1 MMKAVEALY
10 PYVPQK
16 YKNSAKHVA
25 AFWNRLSS
33 SQRMEPTFLI
43 IGAQKAGTSSL
54 FKYLMRHGGYLRPL
68 LKDIY
73 FFDNNYHRGLPWY
86 LSFFPSKAA
95 QAEREQQSGEPVIT
109 GEGATY
115 YLLHPLAP
123 ARVRAGFPD
132 IRLVVLLRDPVERA
146 ISHFFHNRRMGGE
159 TLETPLA
166 AFQAEAERLAGEE
179 EKLIADPGYR
189 SYNHQA
195 YSYLAR
201 GRYAEQ
207 LKRWLAVFPRDQI
220 LVQCSERF
228 YSDTDACFRE
238 VCRFLAL
245 PERSLDFYRP
255 EGQGKN
261 KRDDE
266 AARAF
271 ARDHFAKPN
280 QDLFALLGEKYPWS
294 A

>member
-33 SQRMEPTFLI
+33 SQRMEPSFLI

-73 FFDNNYHRGLPWY
+73 FFDNNYHRGIPWY
-86 LSFFPSKAA
+86 LSFFPS
-95 QAEREQQSGEPVIT
+95 QATSVDRSREIGGPVVT

-123 ARVRAGFPD
+123 GRVRTTFPD
-132 IRLVVLLRDPVERA
+132 MKLIVLLRDPVERA
-146 ISHFFHNRRMGGE
+146 MSHYFHNRRMGSE
-159 TLETPLA
+159 SLATPLA
-166 AFQAEAERLAGEE
+166 AFEQEAERLAGEE
-179 EKLIADPGYR
+179 ERLAADPSYR
-189 SYNHQA
+189 SAAHQHL
-195 YSYLAR
+195 SYLAR

-207 LKRWLAVFPRDQI
+207 LQRWFAMFPREQVLI
-220 LVQCSERF
+220 QCSERF
-228 YSDTDACFRE
+228 YAETDACFRE
-238 VCRFLAL
+238 VCRFLEL
-245 PERSLDFYRP
+245 PERSLGFYRP
-255 EGQGKN
+255 EGHGKN
-261 KRDDE
+261 KRDDD

-271 ARDHFAKPN
+271 ARAHFARPN
-280 QDLFALLGEKYPWS
+280 QDLYELLGERFPWS
-294 A
+294 V